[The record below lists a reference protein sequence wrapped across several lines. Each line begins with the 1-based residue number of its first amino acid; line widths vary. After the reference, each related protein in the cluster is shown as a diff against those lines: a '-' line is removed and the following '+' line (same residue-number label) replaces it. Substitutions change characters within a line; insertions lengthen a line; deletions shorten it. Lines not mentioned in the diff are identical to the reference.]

1 MLKTFIQL
9 LGEDAAAFRR
19 YLLMALGLGLLSA
32 LTLGTLVPV
41 LAALLARNLAAAGR
55 WLALLLLGALACW
68 VWRRQVER
76 AGIRVGVA
84 VLRGARQ
91 RLGEHL
97 ARLPVGWFTPENSA
111 RLGHVLTQGLMSV
124 AQLPAHVF
132 TPVIGAVVAP
142 PVLAL
147 LLCGLQG
154 RLGLA
159 ALALLPGLVAVF
171 VLAAALSRRADEAF
185 QQDFARASQRM
196 LEFAQAQSTLRA
208 FNGEGGG
215 SRFLAQA
222 IAQQRRSGMRL
233 IWRSALASVLNSWA
247 AQGGF
252 ILLLVL
258 AVLGLL
264 QQAPSQ
270 GAGGEGGSGGAGLMA
285 AVLALVL
292 LSRFADP
299 LLELAAYADVLRGA
313 RAQLA
318 TIQLLFEA
326 RPLPEPVEPQAPR
339 DASVTLCGLH
349 FRYAPGEAEVLRGLD
364 LHVPAGSMT
373 ALVGASGSGKS
384 TVMRLIARF
393 HEASQGA
400 VHLGGVDVRALS
412 TARLNE
418 QIAQIFQDS
427 YLFAGSV
434 GDNIRLG
441 RPGASDAELRE
452 AAEQAGLAEMLAGLP
467 LGLDTPVG
475 EGGARLS
482 GGERQRIAIARALIK
497 DAPILLVDEATA
509 ALDTENQALIARTL
523 ARLRGRR
530 TLIVIAHQLST
541 VAMADQIVVLE
552 QGRIVEQGAPAVL
565 RERGGPYALFLAQR
579 RASQGWRVAA

>member
-41 LAALLARNLAAAGR
+41 LDALLARDLAAASR

-97 ARLPVGWFTPENSA
+97 AGLPVGWFTPENSA

-154 RLGLA
+154 RLGLV
-159 ALALLPGLVAVF
+159 ALALLPGLAVIF

-185 QQDFARASQRM
+185 QQDFAQASQRM

-215 SRFLAQA
+215 SRFLERA
-222 IAQQRRSGMRL
+222 IAQQRRSGARM
-233 IWRSALASVLNSWA
+233 IWHSALASVLNSWA

-252 ILLLVL
+252 ALLLVL
-258 AVLGLL
+258 AVLSLL
-264 QQAPSQ
+264 QQVPSQ
-270 GAGGEGGSGGAGLMA
+270 GAGGEGGAGLMA

-318 TIQLLFEA
+318 AIQLLFEA
-326 RPLPEPVEPQAPR
+326 RPLPEPAEPQVPR

-349 FRYAPGEAEVLRGLD
+349 FRYAPGEAEVLHGLD

-427 YLFAGSV
+427 YLFSGSV

-441 RPGASDAELRE
+441 RPGASEAELHE
-452 AAEQAGLAEMLAGLP
+452 VAEQAGLAEMLASLP

-523 ARLRGRR
+523 ARLRGRC